1 MDFFG
6 KMGETLSTKGKDAAQ
21 KAKDVAELAKLNA
34 QAGQLEGKIKTWY
47 QVVGE
52 KVYQM
57 EKDQDHAGLEEEFTL
72 INDAVAQ
79 LAAVKKQ
86 IAQIKGIQVCP
97 ACKAEVNVEYQFCP
111 KCGEK
116 LEKFEIVEDGAETAE
131 DVRDDVENQ
140 DDCGQDGCAQ
150 DQEFSE

>member
-86 IAQIKGIQVCP
+86 IAQIKGIQVCS